1 MTNETE
7 NMALLQEVAR
17 GTEMGKNTLEQ
28 MLPLTE
34 DRLLRAEL
42 LEEQRGYRSLN
53 QRAHTAIAALGGEAE
68 GAGSL
73 EKLGAKMGILSRT
86 LGGRSTQKLAQMLVE
101 GTSAGITACVQAQNS
116 ARTPARAQGSSRT
129 SCWNSSGRTC
139 KAWNAFCE
147 AAPLASPRGE
157 GFFDVS
163 AFLRG
168 EKTPAPD
175 A

>member
-42 LEEQRGYRSLN
+42 LEDRSLN
-53 QRAHTAIAALGGEAE
+53 QRSHTAIAALGGEAE

-116 ARTPARAQGSSRT
+116 APNASAGARQLSDELLEFQRENLQSLER
-129 SCWNSSGRTC
+129 
-139 KAWNAFCE
+139 
-147 AAPLASPRGE
+147 
-157 GFFDVS
+157 
-163 AFLRG
+163 FL
-168 EKTPAPD
+168 
-175 A
+175 